1 MGGLRR
7 GEGKPRRNQGA
18 RGAQTEAS
26 GALWG
31 KVSNDAAGN
40 QMLESLC
47 EELQPSPSSFLSNSK
62 LFPQYVFFAGVWK
75 IEEGGFLSLQIIYV
89 K

>member
-7 GEGKPRRNQGA
+7 GEGEPRRNQGA
-18 RGAQTEAS
+18 RGDQVEAS

-31 KVSNDAAGN
+31 RVSSDAADN

-47 EELQPSPSSFLSNSK
+47 EGLEPSPFSFLSNSE
-62 LFPQYVFFAGVWK
+62 LFPQYVFFVGVWK
-75 IEEGGFLSLQIIYV
+75 IEEGGFLSL
-89 K
+89 